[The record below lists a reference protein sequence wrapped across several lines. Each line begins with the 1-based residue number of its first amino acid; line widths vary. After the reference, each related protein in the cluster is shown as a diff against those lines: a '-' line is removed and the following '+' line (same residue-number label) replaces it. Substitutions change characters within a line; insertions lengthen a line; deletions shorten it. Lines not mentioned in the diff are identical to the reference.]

1 MRCVPVSDEK
11 SMNYIWLDKPTL
23 DRFVKY
29 RQGIGLAQNTTLV
42 RLLIRR
48 ELKLCRLS
56 QPWSGPVPRGSEKIP
71 IQLSSDE
78 LELQNHLPQEDLSE
92 ALRRL
97 VCIEL
102 EENWLRRALEWVPDQ

>member
-1 MRCVPVSDEK
+1 MSVGK
-11 SMNYIWLDKPTL
+11 ATNYIWLDKPTF

-29 RQGIGLAQNTTLV
+29 RADVGLVQNTTLV

-48 ELKLCRLS
+48 ELKLRRLPN
-56 QPWSGPVPRGSEKIP
+56 PWNGPNPKGPEKIP
-71 IQLSSDE
+71 IQLGDDE
-78 LELQNHLPQEDLSE
+78 LQIQTHLPQEDVCE

-102 EENWLRRALEWVPDQ
+102 EEKWLQRALEWVPGQ